1 VKYFNLILF
10 FLLLSCNNDH
20 SPISSSQQGNNTD
33 DDTENPDAINIL
45 FIGNSL
51 TIANG
56 GIETHVQNFY
66 NNGNPEII
74 AYTQSASTSGASL
87 KEHLMDGLAL
97 GAINSKDW
105 DYIILQENGVIATIN
120 PEETIASILEFKELI
135 NSSTNVF
142 LFMTWAYEG
151 QPEMTEQL
159 RSVYN
164 EASEL
169 TNFSVIPV
177 GLGWRDFENE
187 NNSISLLNMDGQHPS
202 KFGTYFA
209 SSMIFSILSNQNIN
223 PIPYSSNLTSAQ
235 AGFIK
240 QKVLE
245 SINLYY

>member
-1 VKYFNLILF
+1 MKYFNLFLL
-10 FLLLSCNNDH
+10 FLLLSCNNDL

-33 DDTENPDAINIL
+33 DIENPETINIL

-66 NNGNPEII
+66 DNGNPEVI

-87 KEHLMDGLAL
+87 KEHLMDGLAE

-159 RSVYN
+159 TTVYN
-164 EASEL
+164 DASDL
-169 TNFSVIPV
+169 TNFKVIPV
-177 GLGWRDFENE
+177 GLGWRDFEVE
-187 NNSISLLNMDGQHPS
+187 NNSISLLGPDGLHPNIY
-202 KFGTYFA
+202 GTYFA
-209 SSMIFSILSNQNIN
+209 SGMIFNIISNQYIGQV
-223 PIPYSSNLTSAQ
+223 PYNAQLTSAE
-235 AGFIK
+235 ANFIK
-240 QKVLE
+240 QHVSE
-245 SINLYY
+245 AISTYY